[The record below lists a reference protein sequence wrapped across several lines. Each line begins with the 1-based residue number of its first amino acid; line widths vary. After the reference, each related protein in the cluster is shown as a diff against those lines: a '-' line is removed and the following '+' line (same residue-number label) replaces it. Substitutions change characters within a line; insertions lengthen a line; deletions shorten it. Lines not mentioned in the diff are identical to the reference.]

1 MDHQK
6 VRIRAFTLIEILI
19 VVSIIGMLTGI
30 STVSYSQFIKKSR
43 DARRT
48 TDLEQIRAQLELYRS
63 KNNSYP
69 QTISFGGP
77 FCDQSGCA
85 PAGNTYMQKIP
96 NDPMPPNAYYYNSS
110 GSEYTLG
117 AYLETEEI
125 VCVSAPSC
133 SNSGCTYCIGPLGE
147 K

>member
-1 MDHQK
+1 MKQS
-6 VRIRAFTLIEILI
+6 FTLIELL
-19 VVSIIGMLTGI
+19 VVVAIIGMLTGI
-30 STVSYSQFIKKSR
+30 STVSYSQLTRKSR
-43 DARRT
+43 DARRKA
-48 TDLEQIRAQLELYRS
+48 DLEQIRAQLELYRS

-85 PAGNTYMQKIP
+85 PSGNTYMQKIP
-96 NDPMPPNAYYYNSS
+96 SDPMPPNRYYYSSS
-110 GSEYTLG
+110 GFEYTLG
-117 AYLETEEI
+117 AYLENEGT
-125 VCVSAPSC
+125 VCLQSPSC